1 MSGVH
6 VYMSFYTCQDDGLLP
21 RRSLDVFHAVCFWG
35 SCEAATFNKHSL
47 PLSKP
52 LSQTNSMIKRHT
64 WGDPRG
70 NLHPRLSFC
79 ATLFIHFSLSY
90 VFYVLGFS
98 FGSEWREYFAEDTS
112 FFPLMRLQRILCDIV
127 SRQFTALVCEA
138 FHFPRPGD
146 LAPFHLPPTVRTF
159 VYLLKFHSCSQLNIL
174 ASQHRALL
182 GREIPVCSG
191 QCSYFSR
198 LTGWLHLYSTR

>member
-21 RRSLDVFHAVCFWG
+21 LCSLDVFRAVCFWD

-70 NLHPRLSFC
+70 NLHSRLSFC

-90 VFYVLGFS
+90 VFYLLGFPFS
-98 FGSEWREYFAEDTS
+98 LEWKEYFVEDTS
-112 FFPLMRLQRILCDIV
+112 FVPLIWLQWILCDIM
-127 SRQFTALVCEA
+127 SRQFTTLLCEA
-138 FHFPRPGD
+138 FHFLRPSD
-146 LAPFHLPPTVRTF
+146 LSPFHLPPTARTF
-159 VYLLKFHSCSQLNIL
+159 VYLLKFHSY
-174 ASQHRALL
+174 SQHSIL
-182 GREIPVCSG
+182 S
-191 QCSYFSR
+191 
-198 LTGWLHLYSTR
+198 